1 MNVNKQYTLHDAVF
15 KGDIDNIDR
24 LISEG
29 HDVNEI
35 YYLNERYSPYSTVY
49 GTPLNVLTRYR
60 HELLDYSE
68 PNLNKELIVI
78 AEKLLQAGA
87 NPNIAGSPHNGY
99 LPLYQTV
106 KYYGNI
112 ALVELLLRYQAD
124 PNGVYGEPD
133 NTPLI
138 HAIRYENNA
147 EMTRLLLTK
156 ADPAIPDRDGVTPL
170 EHALHGVMINS
181 SINAKLNLTYLL
193 SHPKINPDTEEVQKR
208 IVNTV
213 MRTCI
218 FNLLDNSGN
227 SVIQARVIG
236 VICAYVLGGFNL
248 DQDSLYYSASKFEQ
262 LNCIQRLQEEI
273 ASVKQVIEDEDEEEG
288 RVQRAEEFGLLYI
301 LDDYDEDKL
310 ASTLQEKIFPFITKT
325 IIQAEKIKAERIKP
339 LDPWKAQLHKY
350 PVFERQFLL
359 ASKEEREAISSKLE
373 QLKGIKFDT
382 LNRLFFSYQAQQKD
396 FWALKAVWD
405 LQYIG
410 TQVEKS
416 RMTSKFFQLPPELF
430 QRILKEIVQ
439 GPYKSYLFGKEFNE
453 VVIEPQCTSALEPP
467 ISFPRWLTSV
477 DSLRTTRFF

>member
-1 MNVNKQYTLHDAVF
+1 MNVNKQDTLHDAVF

-29 HDVNEI
+29 YDVNEI
-35 YYLNERYSPYSTVY
+35 RYLNERYSSYSTLY

-138 HAIRYENNA
+138 HAIRYEDA

-156 ADPAIPDRDGVTPL
+156 ADPTIPDRDDVTPL
-170 EHALHGVMINS
+170 EHALHGVMIS
-181 SINAKLNLTYLL
+181 GSTNAKSNLTYLL
-193 SHPKINPDTEEVQKR
+193 SHPKINPDAEEIQKK

-218 FNLLDNSGN
+218 FNLLDYPGN
-227 SVIQARVIG
+227 KSATLVIG
-236 VICAYVLGGFNL
+236 VIYAYVSGGFNL
-248 DQDSLYYSASKFEQ
+248 SQDSLYYSPSKSEQ

-273 ASVKQVIEDEDEEEG
+273 ANVKQVMEEEDEEEG
-288 RVQRAEEFGLLYI
+288 RKQRAEEFGLLYI

-396 FWALKAVWD
+396 FLNLKAVWD
-405 LQYIG
+405 LQY
-410 TQVEKS
+410 TDRQVEKS

-453 VVIEPQCTSALEPP
+453 VVIESQCTSALEPP